1 MTSEDV
7 KRKINSCL
15 ADINQLV
22 MAEHQ
27 FEEDRIDIIRFGI
40 VAFFN
45 QPFYKYFEKVKDDY
59 SEQTEGRKH
68 QMKSFKA
75 YLGEK
80 YGESLGF
87 KSRARN
93 EEEKPDFELRQ
104 DMSHEEKMETTGKY
118 MKYLENKKKKEN
130 AN

>member
-15 ADINQLV
+15 ADINQLI

-27 FEEDRIDIIRFGI
+27 FEEDRIAIIRFGI
-40 VAFFN
+40 IAFFN
-45 QPFYKYFEKVKDDY
+45 QPFYKYYDKVKDDY
-59 SEQTEGRKH
+59 SDKTEGRKH

-75 YLGEK
+75 YLREQ
-80 YGESLGF
+80 YGETLGF
-87 KSRARN
+87 KSRMG

-104 DMSHEEKMETTGKY
+104 DMTFEEKMETTGKY
-118 MKYLENKKKKEN
+118 MNYLENKKKES
-130 AN
+130 A

>member
-7 KRKINSCL
+7 KSKINSCL

-27 FEEDRIDIIRFGI
+27 FEADRIDIIRFAI
-40 VAFFN
+40 VSFFN
-45 QPFYKYFEKVKDDY
+45 QPFYKYYDKVKDDY

-75 YLGEK
+75 YLREQHGET
-80 YGESLGF
+80 LGF
-87 KSRARN
+87 KSRMG
-93 EEEKPDFELRQ
+93 EEENPDFELRPH
-104 DMSHEEKMETTGKY
+104 MTFEEKMETTGKY
-118 MKYLENKKKKEN
+118 MNYLENKKKKEN
-130 AN
+130 A

>member
-40 VAFFN
+40 IAFFN
-45 QPFYKYFEKVKDDY
+45 QPFYKYYEKVKDDY

-75 YLGEK
+75 YLREQHGET
-80 YGESLGF
+80 LGF
-87 KSRARN
+87 KSRAQN
-93 EEEKPDFELRQ
+93 EEEKPDFELRP
-104 DMSHEEKMETTGKY
+104 DMTFEEKMETTGKY
-118 MKYLENKKKKEN
+118 MNYLENKKKEN